1 MISRSSLFFF
11 SEELQKYAGMPEP
24 QQAPQ
29 PEKKKNFVTKHIGKG
44 TLALGALGTAM
55 ALKNP
60 AAASKYLGQMK
71 QVVTNPK
78 AALQRGFRSGASN
91 TRAGTVGAS
100 EAASKRVRLYKD
112 VLNDA
117 QAGKLQSIKSL
128 DTIGAGGTSARAS
141 GWGSAGRSFS
151 RGGQELKMSAD
162 LTKRV
167 GDMQAKLKAGEEVSE
182 QALKGLYSEIQS
194 AGKGLKMRKGM
205 TYYAPGERG
214 VMLGLG
220 GGLGGT
226 AGLETHDPETG
237 RKRGIAERV
246 ARGTVGAAVGTMAT
260 PLFMGRGAGLSK
272 SNLITGKGPSML
284 SQKTLL
290 PLAGSTV
297 ALGAGGV
304 AGEVAGK
311 GGELADRAFGQ
322 KS

>member
-1 MISRSSLFFF
+1 
-11 SEELQKYAGMPEP
+11 
-24 QQAPQ
+24 
-29 PEKKKNFVTKHIGKG
+29 
-44 TLALGALGTAM
+44 
-55 ALKNP
+55 
-60 AAASKYLGQMK
+60 
-71 QVVTNPK
+71 
-78 AALQRGFRSGASN
+78 
-91 TRAGTVGAS
+91 
-100 EAASKRVRLYKD
+100 
-112 VLNDA
+112 
-117 QAGKLQSIKSL
+117 
-128 DTIGAGGTSARAS
+128 
-141 GWGSAGRSFS
+141 
-151 RGGQELKMSAD
+151 
-162 LTKRV
+162 
-167 GDMQAKLKAGEEVSE
+167 
-182 QALKGLYSEIQS
+182 
-194 AGKGLKMRKGM
+194 
-205 TYYAPGERG
+205 
-214 VMLGLG
+214 MLGLG

-272 SNLITGKGPSML
+272 ANVFTGKGPSLL